1 MVAVGRASYSI
12 YLWQQLFLDRSSASW
27 AVAFPMNLFL
37 VAAVATISYHLIEK
51 PSIATRVKAERWL
64 EREFGTGNRRADAQ
78 PEGRREVPAMQAA
91 AVVNPISVA

>member
-37 VAAVATISYHLIEK
+37 VAAVATISCHLVEK
-51 PSIATRVKAERWL
+51 PSLVARLKAERWL
-64 EREFGTGNRRADAQ
+64 ERLSAGA
-78 PEGRREVPAMQAA
+78 GRREGARPNAGSEVPSLQAA
-91 AVVNPISVA
+91 